1 MTTSQVDGCQLKIN
15 LKKTFS
21 DKIPKSKEFEFD
33 QTKSKKLLEMICEKG
48 HVTFKDLLGKYKID
62 VIHYNRECDP
72 KCSQKMFCNISRK
85 SCDIGKWIVKDLQSS
100 DRLFKLVDSPFVVG
114 STKEQT
120 KIFSIGKFN
129 ILLIQRSCSKDQL
142 FR

>member
-1 MTTSQVDGCQLKIN
+1 
-15 LKKTFS
+15 
-21 DKIPKSKEFEFD
+21 
-33 QTKSKKLLEMICEKG
+33 MICEKG
-48 HVTFKDLLGKYKID
+48 DVTFKDLLDQYKIG
-62 VIHYNRECDP
+62 VIHYNSECDP
-72 KCSQKMFCNISRK
+72 ECSQKMFCDFSRK

-120 KIFSIGKFN
+120 KIFCIGKFN
-129 ILLIQRSCSKDQL
+129 ILLFKSAFSIYQL

>member
-1 MTTSQVDGCQLKIN
+1 
-15 LKKTFS
+15 
-21 DKIPKSKEFEFD
+21 
-33 QTKSKKLLEMICEKG
+33 MICEKG

-62 VIHYNRECDP
+62 VIHYNSECDSE
-72 KCSQKMFCNISRK
+72 CSQKKFCDFSRK
-85 SCDIGKWIVKDLQSS
+85 SYDIGKWIVKDLQSS

-129 ILLIQRSCSKDQL
+129 FFYLKDFSIEQL
-142 FR
+142 AFR